1 MFGAFC
7 TCRYSSWI
15 KLLPFYFKREREREL
30 ISSKSFIFTYW
41 KSLQRSIISSVDCQ
55 SSMENVQFPW
65 IASYFRLIMITRGL
79 ALETANS
86 LDGESNP
93 GNHKREK
100 IKEKK

>member
-1 MFGAFC
+1 
-7 TCRYSSWI
+7 
-15 KLLPFYFKREREREL
+15 
-30 ISSKSFIFTYW
+30 
-41 KSLQRSIISSVDCQ
+41 
-55 SSMENVQFPW
+55 MENVQFPW
-65 IASYFRLIMITRGL
+65 IASYFRIIMITRGL